1 MGTGEK
7 KKSIWE
13 EIETPSAKDEGG
25 EIVLQVSGSVE
36 DVARFIERMMN
47 VKYE

>member
-7 KKSIWE
+7 KKSLWE
-13 EIETPSAKDEGG
+13 EIETPSSKDEGG
-25 EIVLQVSGSVE
+25 EIVLQVNGSVE
-36 DVARFIERMMN
+36 DVAAFIERMMN